1 MKRIVVALVAISASG
16 AIGAGC
22 SSTDTDS
29 PTTTAATAST
39 TPSAAPSATPSATPS
54 ASTAPEPNDEP
65 AEPAEAEDAGTRI
78 EIDVEDFEFT
88 PSGERVEVPL
98 GEEVELVITADAPG
112 ELHVHS
118 SPEQYVNYEG
128 TGRPESFSF
137 VIDRPGQVE
146 VESHDVGTLIVNL
159 VVS

>member
-1 MKRIVVALVAISASG
+1 MPVALVALVAIG
-16 AIGAGC
+16 AVGAGC
-22 SSTDTDS
+22 SSNEADS
-29 PTTTAATAST
+29 PTTAATATT
-39 TPSAAPSATPSATPS
+39 TPSASA
-54 ASTAPEPNDEP
+54 APEPSNEPSESSEP
-65 AEPAEAEDAGTRI
+65 AEPSEPPETEDAGTRI
-78 EIDVEDFEFT
+78 EIDVADFEFT

-98 GEEVELVITADAPG
+98 GEEIELVITADAPG
-112 ELHVHS
+112 ELHVHT
-118 SPEQYVNYEG
+118 SPDQYVNYRG